1 LRHPDPVTLLPIGEF
16 AARGIL
22 FDLDGTLVDSAP
34 DLIGACNRMLK
45 ALGASSVDP
54 ARARGWIGNGA
65 RRLVEQVLADGFSDT
80 DPAELMDQAYPL
92 FEQFYQED
100 LCRDSVLYPGA
111 QETLARLHQAGKP
124 LACVTNKPA
133 VFARPLLEGLGV
145 TRYFDPII
153 GGGDL
158 PCKKPDPL
166 PLQHVADQW
175 ALAPTDCVLV
185 GDSISDFRAARACGM
200 PVILVNYGYSQGL
213 DLAEL
218 GADAVIDSFA
228 QVTEIIQLSEE

>member
-1 LRHPDPVTLLPIGEF
+1 MRHPDPVTLLPIGEF

-65 RRLVEQVLADGFSDT
+65 RRLVEQVLAGGFSDT

-133 VFARPLLEGLGV
+133 VFARPLWRDWALLVTSIPSSAGV
-145 TRYFDPII
+145 TYPAKNPIRCRCSM
-153 GGGDL
+153 L
-158 PCKKPDPL
+158 PINGRWH
-166 PLQHVADQW
+166 LQTVCWSAIRSVIFVQHGPVA
-175 ALAPTDCVLV
+175 C
-185 GDSISDFRAARACGM
+185 R
-200 PVILVNYGYSQGL
+200 
-213 DLAEL
+213 
-218 GADAVIDSFA
+218 
-228 QVTEIIQLSEE
+228 